1 MAHLQTDGA
10 QVFSLWHN
18 GGMTGYHGRKCA
30 KHLRAKLTIDI
41 ASGTKAIATVLAI
54 IADAFPEPAPQ
65 SRCPARKSDE

>member
-30 KHLRAKLTIDI
+30 KHLRAKLTIE
-41 ASGTKAIATVLAI
+41 AAA
-54 IADAFPEPAPQ
+54 
-65 SRCPARKSDE
+65 ARWKKNG